1 MLAEKLIEEVR
12 TSNQKMWDA
21 YQLWLNTGGAQGL
34 ECLTPD
40 IMEQKLNRT
49 DEEIFTEAE
58 AKGIYIV
65 GKEEYL
71 ANKKEKTN

>member
-21 YQLWLNTGGAQGL
+21 YQLWLKTGGSQGL

-40 IMEQKLNRT
+40 IMKAKLDRT
-49 DEEIFTEAE
+49 DEEIFAEAE

-65 GKEEYL
+65 GKDEYL